1 MARQRALHEETVR
14 EQILRRHEQELH
26 DNVVHRPVDLDQ
38 LERHMR
44 RQAQYAGS
52 TQGMTADPRLIPWH
66 MTNVRNLSDWQSE
79 QIQHATIRRLQD
91 EATRARISRE
101 GF

>member
-44 RQAQYAGS
+44 RQAPYAGS
-52 TQGMTADPRLIPWH
+52 TQGMAADPRLIPWH
-66 MTNVRNLSDWQSE
+66 MTHVRNQGDLQSE
-79 QIQHATIRRLQD
+79 EIHQATIRRLQD
-91 EATRARISRE
+91 EATRARMCRY
-101 GF
+101 